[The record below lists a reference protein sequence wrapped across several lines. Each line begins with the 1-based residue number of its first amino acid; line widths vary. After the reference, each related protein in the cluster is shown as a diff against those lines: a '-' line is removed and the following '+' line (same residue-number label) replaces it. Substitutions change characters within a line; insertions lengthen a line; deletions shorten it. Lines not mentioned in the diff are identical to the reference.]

1 LVCVEPLAPVEYI
14 TLNKLVSPI
23 ICVDQ
28 FNHQN
33 QLAKGLT
40 LFPFQ
45 GARVADFDTD
55 INVSDYLV
63 GKFFLTDIMV

>member
-1 LVCVEPLAPVEYI
+1 LAPVEYI

-23 ICVDQ
+23 ICVVQ

-33 QLAKGLT
+33 QLGKGLT

-45 GARVADFDTD
+45 EPVFKICKPAPLPT
-55 INVSDYLV
+55 
-63 GKFFLTDIMV
+63 